1 MSRPSGTRDRALRIA
16 ISADGRSP
24 HTERWANALA
34 SRGHEV
40 TLVWRPNLV
49 TALALSRYD
58 AKVRHFAA
66 TSMNSRH
73 RGDGLV
79 EGLNTTRLR
88 RRIRPDIV
96 QGMYLV
102 DFGWTAAKLGRPLV
116 QFALGSDVL
125 DLQPAPIAPSRK
137 ALGRAYVRWRTA
149 EAVKRADA
157 VLCDS
162 EQIRRSLETYV
173 PGTRVE
179 IVRIGVELNGDAS
192 SGRQWRS
199 ELAIP
204 GDAFVLLSS
213 RLFTPNYNILTIIRA
228 FAKVREAIP
237 ECVLILKDLES
248 MGDDGY
254 RAACRQLIDEL
265 GIGEAVR
272 HVGELERADL
282 LALYRA
288 ADVVVTV
295 PTNDATAV
303 SLLEAMAASVPVV
316 ASRTG
321 GMDAAILRD
330 GETALL
336 VTPEDLVGLADAIT
350 RLHGSSALR
359 VELVAEAQMTVR
371 SIGDFEQGIDQ
382 AEELYSELVRRR

>member
-1 MSRPSGTRDRALRIA
+1 VKIA
-16 ISADGRSP
+16 VSADGRSP
-24 HTERWANALA
+24 HTERWANAFA
-34 SRGHEV
+34 ARGHDV

-49 TALALSRYD
+49 TEAALSRYG

-66 TSMNSRH
+66 TSMTSRDH
-73 RGDGLV
+73 GDELV
-79 EGLNTTRLR
+79 EGLNPTRLR
-88 RRIRPDIV
+88 KRIEPDIV

-125 DLQPAPIAPSRK
+125 DLQPAPIAPSRG

-149 EAVKRADA
+149 QAVKRADA

-192 SGRQWRS
+192 SGRQWRA
-199 ELAIP
+199 ELGIP
-204 GDAFVLLSS
+204 NDAFVLLST
-213 RLFTPNYNILTIIRA
+213 RLLTPNYNILTIIRA
-228 FAKVREAIP
+228 FARVRDAIP
-237 ECVLILKDLES
+237 ESVLILKDLES
-248 MGDDGY
+248 LGDDGY

-272 HVGELERADL
+272 HVGEIERPGL

-303 SLLEAMAASVPVV
+303 SLLEAMAASVPVL
-316 ASRTG
+316 ASRTD
-321 GMDAAILRD
+321 GMDAAVLRD

-336 VTPEDLVGLADAIT
+336 VTPEDPVGLADAII

-359 VELVAEAQMTVR
+359 GKLVAQAQMTVR
-371 SIGDFEQGIDQ
+371 SIGDFEQGIDR
-382 AEELYSELVRRR
+382 AEELYSELVTRG

>member
-1 MSRPSGTRDRALRIA
+1 MAIGAGHSRRCVRAL
-16 ISADGRSP
+16 
-24 HTERWANALA
+24 ELQAL
-34 SRGHEV
+34 
-40 TLVWRPNLV
+40 
-49 TALALSRYD
+49 TA
-58 AKVRHFAA
+58 
-66 TSMNSRH
+66 
-73 RGDGLV
+73 
-79 EGLNTTRLR
+79 
-88 RRIRPDIV
+88 
-96 QGMYLV
+96 
-102 DFGWTAAKLGRPLV
+102 
-116 QFALGSDVL
+116 
-125 DLQPAPIAPSRK
+125 
-137 ALGRAYVRWRTA
+137 
-149 EAVKRADA
+149 
-157 VLCDS
+157 
-162 EQIRRSLETYV
+162 
-173 PGTRVE
+173 
-179 IVRIGVELNGDAS
+179 
-192 SGRQWRS
+192 
-199 ELAIP
+199 
-204 GDAFVLLSS
+204 
-213 RLFTPNYNILTIIRA
+213 NYNILTIIRA
-228 FAKVREAIP
+228 FAKVREAIA

-359 VELVAEAQMTVR
+359 VELIAEAQMTVR